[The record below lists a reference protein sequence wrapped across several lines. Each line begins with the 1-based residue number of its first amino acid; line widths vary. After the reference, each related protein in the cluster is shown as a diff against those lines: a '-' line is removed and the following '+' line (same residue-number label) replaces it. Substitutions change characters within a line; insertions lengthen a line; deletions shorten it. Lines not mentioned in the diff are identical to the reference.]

1 MKPLLITLALG
12 LIMASTAQ
20 ADLYRI
26 RNTHSLVTTH
36 RSDLVA
42 FMCLNAIGDKP
53 AIRALHNSL
62 EGRGM
67 LVNLQPGAV
76 DEE

>member
-26 RNTHSLVTTH
+26 RNTHSL
-36 RSDLVA
+36 
-42 FMCLNAIGDKP
+42 
-53 AIRALHNSL
+53 

>member
-1 MKPLLITLALG
+1 M
-12 LIMASTAQ
+12 
-20 ADLYRI
+20 
-26 RNTHSLVTTH
+26 TTH